1 MIYAEVERILVPEDN
16 GNQNPNELACALLV
30 AVVVKQYVLMINAV
44 SLLNH
49 TYFTILLAV

>member
-1 MIYAEVERILVPEDN
+1 MIYAEAEHILVPEDN

-30 AVVVKQYVLMINAV
+30 VVVVKQYVLMINAV